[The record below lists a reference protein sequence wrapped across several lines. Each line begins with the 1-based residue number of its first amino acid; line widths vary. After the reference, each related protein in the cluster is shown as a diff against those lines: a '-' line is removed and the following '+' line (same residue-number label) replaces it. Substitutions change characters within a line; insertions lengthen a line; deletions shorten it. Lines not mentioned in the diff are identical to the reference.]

1 MTAKPN
7 TINAALQPSYL
18 RRLKNDL
25 RRNWVVYVMLLPVI
39 AFFFTFNYLPMGGLL
54 MAFENYKIKLGFF
67 HSPWV
72 GLENFKRFFDSIYFG
87 RLLRNTVMIGFKD
100 ILYTVPTTIIFALM
114 LNEVHNRHFKKII
127 QTISYLPYFISLVV
141 VCGMVIVFTQE
152 GSTIS
157 RLVGLFSGR
166 QESLLTNPAYFQE
179 VFVISGLWQGLG
191 YGAIV
196 YLSALGAIDQ
206 ELYEAARIDGANRWQ
221 QTLHITLPGLASTC
235 IIMLIM
241 KIGSFMSVNYQKI
254 ILLYSPATFE
264 TADVITSYVY
274 RVSLANGSDY
284 SFGAAV
290 GLFNSMVNLI
300 FVVLTNYISRK
311 ATETSLW

>member
-72 GLENFKRFFDSIYFG
+72 GLDNFKRFFDSIYFG

-100 ILYTVPTTIIFALM
+100 ILYTVPATIIFALM
-114 LNEVHNRHFKKII
+114 LNEVHNRYFKKII

-254 ILLYSPATFE
+254 ILLYSSATFE